1 MKLTSLTLLSFA
13 ISTPTSV
20 PPLGSFVA
28 KTQKQKSCKP
38 GRELTPPQE
47 GCSSPEHLQHTL
59 GIDTKSKDLLLLGD
73 GDGGEGGGG
82 GALPHHRVAARHGQ
96 GGVPTVN
103 SHREVEGSDDP

>member
-20 PPLGSFVA
+20 PPFGTFVA
-28 KTQKQKSCKP
+28 KVQKHNLAP
-38 GRELTPPQE
+38 GRGWTPPQE
-47 GCSSPEHLQHTL
+47 GCSSPAHLQHTL
-59 GIDTKSKDLLLLGD
+59 GLDAKCKDLLLLGD

-82 GALPHHRVAARHGQ
+82 GALPHHRVAAGHGQ